1 MCRNRST
8 LLFLLALIGCGT
20 CNVLRAE
27 NLATD
32 PITAV
37 ADELGRFATE
47 PESSSAD
54 DAGMEPVEPAPAAD
68 TGEPGD
74 VPVVSDPDT
83 PEQGPV
89 IFEKIDVAHAAVSSR
104 IERTARWL
112 DRFFADDKVF
122 EEATGSYAR
131 VNLDSVFEPG
141 GAIGFSG
148 DIRLKIDLPRTQQRL
163 KLLIESDPQRENR
176 TDLEN
181 VPVDVVAEK
190 SYSLSLERQLQQAH
204 RWDVRPALGIKAHTP
219 LDPFARL
226 RAIRYFNL
234 QKVMARVSSSAFWFD
249 SSGFGANFGIEFDRA
264 LSDVFLLR
272 SGTGLTW
279 EEAEKFRRIEQ
290 QFSLFH
296 RLDDRRNLAY
306 QIGILADDEFNW
318 RVNTYY
324 FRIRYR
330 KDLHDGWVFAE
341 IIPQWTYREE
351 TNFDDEPSL
360 TLRLE
365 AVFGHSTLK

>member
-1 MCRNRST
+1 MYRHRST
-8 LLFLLALIGCGT
+8 LFFVLVLIGCGPG
-20 CNVLRAE
+20 NVLCAE
-27 NLATD
+27 GPDTD
-32 PITAV
+32 PITAAV
-37 ADELGRFATE
+37 DELGRFATE
-47 PESSSAD
+47 TELSRPD
-54 DAGMEPVEPAPAAD
+54 DAGLEPVVPDPAAD
-68 TGEPGD
+68 TGEPAD
-74 VPVVSDPDT
+74 VPVVSDPDI
-83 PEQGPV
+83 PEQGPAIV
-89 IFEKIDVAHAAVSSR
+89 EKIDIAHVAVSGR

-112 DRFFADDKVF
+112 DRFFADDKIF
-122 EEATGSYAR
+122 DDATDSYAR
-131 VNLDSVFEPG
+131 VKLDSVFEPG
-141 GAIGFSG
+141 GNVGFSG
-148 DIRLKIDLPRTQQRL
+148 DIRLKIDLPRTQKRL

-181 VPVDVVAEK
+181 VPADVVSEK
-190 SYSLSLERQLQQAH
+190 SYSLSLERQLSEVH
-204 RWDVRPALGIKAHTP
+204 RWDVRPALGIKARTP

-234 QKVMARVSSSAFWFD
+234 QKVVARVSSSAFWFD
-249 SSGFGANFGIEFDRA
+249 SSGFGANLGVEFDRA
-264 LSDVFLLR
+264 LIDVFLLR

-296 RLDDRRNLAY
+296 RIDDRQNMAY

-324 FRIRYR
+324 YRIRYR
-330 KDLHDGWVFAE
+330 KDIHDGWVFAE

-351 TNFDDEPSL
+351 NSFDDEPSL

-365 AVFGHSTLK
+365 AAFGHSTLK